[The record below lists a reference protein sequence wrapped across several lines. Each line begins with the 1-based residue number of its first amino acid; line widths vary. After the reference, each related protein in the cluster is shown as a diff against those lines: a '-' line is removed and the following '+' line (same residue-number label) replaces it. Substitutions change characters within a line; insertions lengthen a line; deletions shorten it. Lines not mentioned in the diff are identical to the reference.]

1 MTARDAILQDV
12 RAALARPWPAEHQ
25 AAGPAWPV
33 RPDDA
38 PRDPVAAFRARVE
51 SAGAFWHAAR
61 DRADAAAVIDALPL
75 ADGPIWVTLDGL
87 PLRRGPVLRTPP
99 PREAFDTLAAAVT
112 GVSAA
117 VVETGSLALFYGP
130 GAGRLPSLVAP
141 VHVAVV
147 ERAQLVPTLDD
158 FLARVRPHLGPRSA
172 AVLVTGPSRS
182 ADIEQVITVGVHGPK
197 ELHVVFID

>member
-1 MTARDAILQDV
+1 VSARDAVLADV
-12 RAALARPWPAEHQ
+12 RAALARPWPAEH
-25 AAGPAWPV
+25 AAPGPAWPT
-33 RPDDA
+33 RAIEA
-38 PRDPVAAFRARVE
+38 PADPAAAFRARVE
-51 SAGAFWHAAR
+51 SVGGFWHDAA
-61 DRADAAAVIDALPL
+61 DLAAAAAVVDALPL
-75 ADGPIWVTLDGL
+75 ADGPLWVTLDGL

-112 GVSAA
+112 GVTAA

-130 GAGRLPSLVAP
+130 GAGRLSSLVVP

-147 ERAQLVPTLDD
+147 RRVQLVPTLDE
-158 FLARVRPHLGPRSA
+158 FLARVRGHLGPRSA

>member
-1 MTARDAILQDV
+1 VSAREAVLQDV
-12 RAALARPWPAEHQ
+12 RAALSRPWPVDH
-25 AAGPAWPV
+25 AAPGPAWPA
-33 RPDDA
+33 RADEEPDDPA
-38 PRDPVAAFRARVE
+38 AAFRAKVE
-51 SAGAFWHAAR
+51 SVGAHWHGAA
-61 DRADAAAVIDALPL
+61 DRAAAAAVIDALPL

-87 PLRRGPVLRTPP
+87 PLRRGPLLRTPP

-117 VVETGSLALFYGP
+117 IVETGSLALFFGP

-147 ERAQLVPTLDD
+147 ERAQLVPTLED
-158 FLARVRPHLGPRSA
+158 FLALVRPHLGPRSA

-182 ADIEQVITVGVHGPK
+182 ADIEQVITVGVHGPR
-197 ELHVVFID
+197 ELHVVFIG

>member
-1 MTARDAILQDV
+1 MSAREAILTGI
-12 RAALARPWPAEHQ
+12 RAALARPWPAEH
-25 AAGPAWPV
+25 AAPGPAWPS
-33 RPDDA
+33 RADEPA
-38 PRDPVAAFRARVE
+38 ADPAAAFRARVE
-51 SAGAFWHAAR
+51 SVGALWHDAK
-61 DRADAAAVIDALPL
+61 DRADAASVIDALPL
-75 ADGPIWVTLDGL
+75 ADGPLWVTLDGL

-112 GVSAA
+112 GVTAA

-130 GAGRLPSLVAP
+130 GAGRLSSLVVP

-158 FLARVRPHLGPRSA
+158 FLVRVQGHLGPRSA

>member
-1 MTARDAILQDV
+1 VSARETILADV
-12 RAALARPWPAEHQ
+12 RAALARPWPAEH
-25 AAGPAWPV
+25 AAPGPAWPT
-33 RPDDA
+33 RADDLPA
-38 PRDPVAAFRARVE
+38 DPAQAFRAKVE
-51 SAGAFWHAAR
+51 SVGAFWHDAR
-61 DRADAAAVIDALPL
+61 DRAAAAAVIDALPL
-75 ADGPIWVTLDGL
+75 ADGPLWVTIDGL

-99 PREAFDTLAAAVT
+99 PRDAFDTLAAAVT
-112 GVSAA
+112 GVTAA

-130 GAGRLPSLVAP
+130 GAGRLSSLVVP

-158 FLARVRPHLGPRSA
+158 FLARVRGHLGPRSA